1 MKGTFMLIRFVI
13 VALAVCVLAASS
25 GTLCSALEFY
35 YDLDTTYPVAP
46 SSSKIAVQFE
56 MTCSCAT
63 DFSQWVL
70 PRGITDQGQWHTF
83 SSEER

>member
-1 MKGTFMLIRFVI
+1 MLTRLVI
-13 VALAVCVLAASS
+13 VLITVSVLAVTS
-25 GTLCSALEFY
+25 GPLCYAQEFY
-35 YDLDTTYPVAP
+35 YDLDSMFALVR

-70 PRGITDQGQWHTF
+70 PRGITDQGQWHTC
-83 SSEER
+83 SNEDR